1 MTQERLDL
9 GRLIEVLADQMETVS
24 EDTETEE
31 TLPLATRLHVLDVVG
46 RTCSR
51 LASLM
56 AQRERS
62 EEVGS
67 EDLSAA
73 LAQVL
78 AEMRAEAEE
87 TEAEHGA

>member
-1 MTQERLDL
+1 MAQERYDL
-9 GRLIEVLADQMETVS
+9 GRLIEVLAGHMETVS
-24 EDTETEE
+24 EDTEAEE
-31 TLPLATRLHVLDVVG
+31 ALPLAARLHVLDVVG

-62 EEVGS
+62 EAVGS
-67 EDLSAA
+67 EDLSDA

-78 AEMRAEAEE
+78 AEMRAEAAE
-87 TEAEHGA
+87 TEAEHEA

>member
-1 MTQERLDL
+1 MAQERLDL
-9 GRLIEVLADQMETVS
+9 GRLIEVLAEQMETVS

-67 EDLSAA
+67 EDLSDA

-78 AEMRAEAEE
+78 AEMRAEAGE